1 METSD
6 MVRVTASSRRWA
18 EVGELWMMGAVLG
31 YASAYVFDR
40 FAVVR
45 VDPFVATFIK
55 NLPILLLGATLIV
68 TKGTYQ
74 QLMPSS
80 LTYIGRYP
88 IVIFVIGGVLISLGT
103 FSYYYALRFGGINI
117 TVPVT
122 QTAVL
127 WGIIASW
134 FYLGEKYSWRGVF
147 GITLLVIGLV
157 VLSYG
162 QTIGPPV
169 SAQWYYAIPLALLSA
184 LSWGL
189 TGVIWRD
196 GQLRGADQSTAIFL
210 QFISKAV
217 FTGLVVVVMGRL
229 SLMLNVS
236 LRDLTAL
243 LISGLLSGLIAQ
255 YCLFMALRVMAVA
268 RVYALNSLNPI
279 LAAGLAYFIINE
291 FINATMFTGLIMAS
305 AGVILV
311 QIFKPKYEKKASS

>member
-1 METSD
+1 MERSD
-6 MVRVTASSRRWA
+6 VVSVAVGSRRWT
-18 EVGELWMMGAVLG
+18 EVGELWMVGAVLG
-31 YASAYVFDR
+31 YASAYLFDR

-55 NLPILLLGATLIV
+55 NLPILLLGVTLIF
-68 TKGTYQ
+68 TKGTYK

-134 FYLGEKYSWRGVF
+134 LYLGEKYNWRGVF
-147 GITLLVIGLV
+147 GIALLVIGLV

-162 QTIGPPV
+162 QTVGTPV
-169 SAQWYYAIPLALLSA
+169 SEQWYYAIPLALMSA
-184 LSWGL
+184 LTWGL

-210 QFISKAV
+210 QFISKAI
-217 FTGLVVVVMGRL
+217 FTGLVIVFMGRL
-229 SLMLNVS
+229 QLMLHVS
-236 LRDLTAL
+236 LRDLVAL

-255 YCLFMALRVMAVA
+255 YCLFMALRVMSVA

-279 LAAGLAYFIINE
+279 LAAVLAYFIIKE
-291 FINATMFTGLIMAS
+291 YINATMFTGLIMAS
-305 AGVILV
+305 GGVVLV
-311 QIFKPKYEKKASS
+311 QIFKPRFEKKAG